1 MARMMERITER
12 KFPNAQLSRPIPG
25 NENLRFLSFRGEA
38 LRSRG
43 DVLIFSP
50 PGMDSIKGL
59 PLLLLLH
66 GVYGCQWNWWLNG
79 NIDIT
84 MNEMLRDKTA
94 VPMLIAMPSDGL
106 WGDGS
111 GYVPHAHANYE
122 KWIVDDIPECLREV
136 FPQVHPEQFLI
147 AGLSMGGYGALRLG
161 MKYASR
167 VQGISAHSSITR
179 VTQLSQFIPYPPES
193 FQYAG
198 EIDTDLLHWAE
209 INRDKLPPIR
219 FDCGTEDPLI
229 EANRE
234 LHRALR
240 ELRVPHIYQEFAGGH
255 DWPYWTEHIRN
266 TLTFFKRIL
275 TD

>member
-1 MARMMERITER
+1 MP
-12 KFPNAQLSRPIPG
+12 KQFPNAQLSRPIPG
-25 NENLRFLSFRGEA
+25 NESLRFLNFRGEA
-38 LRSRG
+38 LGSRG
-43 DVLIFSP
+43 DVLIFTP
-50 PGMDSIKGL
+50 PGIEPSSNL

-79 NIDIT
+79 DIDTIAT
-84 MNEMLRDKTA
+84 EMLRDGTTG
-94 VPMLIAMPSDGL
+94 PMIIAMPSDGL

-122 KWIVDDIPECLREV
+122 KWIVDDIPGCLREL
-136 FPQVHPEQFLI
+136 FPQLHSGKFLL

-167 VQGISAHSSITR
+167 VQGISAHSSITA
-179 VTQLSQFIPYPPES
+179 VTQLSQFIPFPPKA

-198 EIDTDLLHWAE
+198 EVDTDLLHWAKV
-209 INRDKLPPIR
+209 NHDKLPPIR

-234 LHRALR
+234 LHHALTQ
-240 ELRVPHIYQEFAGGH
+240 LHVPHIYQEFPGTH
-255 DWPYWTEHIRN
+255 DWPYWTQHVRD
-266 TLTFFKRIL
+266 TLAFCKRVL
-275 TD
+275 SD